1 MYKKVFISCS
11 SKDAKVA
18 SSICHA
24 LEGRGHGCWI
34 SSRDVT
40 PGENYQGAIVR
51 AISDAGAMVMVFS
64 TNANNSEE
72 IKKELALASQSNLIV
87 IPVRAEDVL
96 PSEDFRYELATR
108 QWIDLFDDWEQA
120 IETLGRKVDGVIP
133 RDVEPWMCAMEMM
146 EAHKPTPSP
155 FAPKPGVPAPKRDK
169 NPLPLI
175 IMGTLAVLALAV
187 VAGGTWLMR
196 PPPQPAVPKGM
207 MLMREA
213 DMQAP
218 PAGMDPAR
226 LESDLWDAVKDSGN
240 EAALN
245 SYLAKF
251 PDGIFAAAARA
262 RIEALNK
269 PVAAPVK
276 TASVTPAVK
285 AAAKPAAPATAPSHD
300 HAMAMA
306 MPASSPADGN
316 LNSAV
321 QMAVSMARS
330 AEGRAREMAQS
341 GEQAFKL
348 AQAGTADYGTQ
359 TVHEGVQWSGR
370 LTDLNAGAPAV
381 VTYANGTRYAGGTRG
396 GHRNGVGVFTGT
408 PSLAFR
414 ERVGEF
420 AADQMSGYGVVYR
433 NDGRVRAGQWKAGVA
448 EGYGAIYDTKGK
460 LVEQG
465 LFSGDKLVTPLTGN

>member
-34 SSRDVT
+34 SSRDVA

-51 AISDAGAMVMVFS
+51 AITDAGAMVMVFS

-133 RDVEPWMCAMEMM
+133 RTVEPWMCAMEMM
-146 EAHKPTPSP
+146 ETHKPTPSP
-155 FAPKPGVPAPKRDK
+155 FAPKPGATAPSKDK

-187 VAGGTWLMR
+187 IAGGTWLMR

-207 MLMREA
+207 MLMQEA
-213 DMQAP
+213 DMQSP
-218 PAGMDPAR
+218 RAGTEP
-226 LESDLWDAVKDSGN
+226 LEEDLWDSVKDSGD

-251 PDGIFAAAARA
+251 PDGIFAAAAKA
-262 RIEALNK
+262 RIEAL
-269 PVAAPVK
+269 
-276 TASVTPAVK
+276 
-285 AAAKPAAPATAPSHD
+285 
-300 HAMAMA
+300 
-306 MPASSPADGN
+306 
-316 LNSAV
+316 
-321 QMAVSMARS
+321 
-330 AEGRAREMAQS
+330 
-341 GEQAFKL
+341 
-348 AQAGTADYGTQ
+348 
-359 TVHEGVQWSGR
+359 
-370 LTDLNAGAPAV
+370 
-381 VTYANGTRYAGGTRG
+381 
-396 GHRNGVGVFTGT
+396 
-408 PSLAFR
+408 
-414 ERVGEF
+414 
-420 AADQMSGYGVVYR
+420 
-433 NDGRVRAGQWKAGVA
+433 
-448 EGYGAIYDTKGK
+448 
-460 LVEQG
+460 
-465 LFSGDKLVTPLTGN
+465 